1 MTVSKAHRQRNPILT
16 VAVSGIP
23 LRRPCVAKP
32 ERYITNGVVIMT
44 WMGGDAHHDEQIV
57 LFRALTPYLLQVH
70 VNPLPRVR

>member
-1 MTVSKAHRQRNPILT
+1 
-16 VAVSGIP
+16 
-23 LRRPCVAKP
+23 
-32 ERYITNGVVIMT
+32 MT